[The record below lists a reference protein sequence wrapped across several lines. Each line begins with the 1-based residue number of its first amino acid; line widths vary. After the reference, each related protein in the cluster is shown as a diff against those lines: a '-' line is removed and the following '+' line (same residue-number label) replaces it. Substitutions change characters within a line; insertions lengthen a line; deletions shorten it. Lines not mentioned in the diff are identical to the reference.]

1 MRSPAAHPRDDA
13 PPPPPP
19 ASVLLLE
26 RDPAEADRLL
36 GALAEARGR
45 FRTEWVGRLDAAATA
60 LVHGDFDCLIVGLGL
75 PEAHGLEVVE
85 VLRDAA
91 DGAALI
97 VLTDRDDALLAF
109 RAIQGGV
116 DDYLVR
122 GELGSRDLC
131 LSVQYAIERRR
142 LTSEL
147 RTAQHTA
154 QALSAIVESTADA
167 ILTRSA
173 KGVIRTW
180 NRGAEQLYG
189 YPAEQVVGRHVDLLH
204 PWDEKESTRILS
216 SVVEGETVR
225 GLETVHRTRS
235 GALVDVSLTVSPLR
249 GPRGEHL
256 GASVI
261 ARDISDR
268 RLLENELTKQATHD
282 ALTGLPN
289 RALLADRIEQSLA
302 DSTRSGTAV
311 AVLFLD
317 LDQFKSV
324 NDAVGHFAG
333 DRLLVEVATRIRG
346 VVRPADT
353 VARLGGDEFVVV
365 CRDVA
370 PGEAEL
376 VAARITDVLSR
387 PVTLGGQV
395 LQVTA
400 SIGIAVSPPVDR
412 EAELILQLADAA
424 MYEAKAR
431 GKACTQ
437 VFDVSLAAEHH
448 SRLALTDD
456 LRDALRLG
464 SLEVH
469 YQPVMDLS
477 SGRLVGLEA
486 LARWNHP
493 TRGPVP
499 PTVFVPLAEDMGV
512 VTDLDRWVLERACRD
527 ALALRES
534 GVLPPD
540 ARMAVN
546 LSARTVGHPQLGVI
560 VREIAEAAHL
570 STDALVIEVTE
581 TAVVNDAIA
590 ARKSLEELRR
600 WGVGVALDD
609 FGTGYSSLTYVRQLP
624 VTHLKIDRSFVQNIT
639 TDAEDLAITTSI
651 VELGR
656 GLGITVVAEGVET
669 RQQLAMLRRL
679 GCTTG
684 QGYLWSKAVPIEELP
699 VPRSVDP
706 LASLPRARRPRR
718 SELRA
723 VVDD

>member
-1 MRSPAAHPRDDA
+1 MRSPAASPRDGT
-13 PPPPPP
+13 PSPP
-19 ASVLLLE
+19 ATVLLLE
-26 RDPAEADRLL
+26 GDPAEADRLL
-36 GALAEARGR
+36 SALAE
-45 FRTEWVGRLDAAATA
+45 FESQFCTEWVGRLDAAASA

-85 VLRDAA
+85 VLREAA
-91 DGAALI
+91 AGAALI

-131 LSVQYAIERRR
+131 LSVQYAIERSR
-142 LTSEL
+142 LKSEL
-147 RTAQHTA
+147 RTAQHMA

-167 ILTRSA
+167 ILTKSA

-180 NRGAEQLYG
+180 NRGAEALYG
-189 YPAEQVVGRHVDLLH
+189 YPAEQVIGRHVDLLH

-225 GLETVHRTRS
+225 GLETVHRTSS

-249 GPRGEHL
+249 GSRGEHL

-289 RALLADRIEQSLA
+289 RALLADRIGQALA
-302 DSTRSGTAV
+302 DSTRTVKAV

-324 NDAVGHFAG
+324 NDAVGHLAG
-333 DRLLVEVATRIRG
+333 DTLLVEVAARIRG

-370 PGEAEL
+370 TGEAEQ
-376 VAARITDVLSR
+376 VAARITDVLSE
-387 PVTLGGQV
+387 PVQVGGQA
-395 LQVTA
+395 LRVTA
-400 SIGIAVSPPVDR
+400 SIGIAVSPPVERD
-412 EAELILQLADAA
+412 AELILQFADAA

-437 VFDVSLAAEHH
+437 LFDVTLAAEFH

-456 LRDALRLG
+456 LREALRLG
-464 SLEVH
+464 SLDVH
-469 YQPVMDLS
+469 YQPVMNLS

-486 LARWNHP
+486 LARWDHP

-499 PTVFVPLAEDMGV
+499 PTMFVQLAEDIGV
-512 VTDLDRWVLERACRD
+512 VTELDRWVLERACRD
-527 ALALRES
+527 ARVLRES

-546 LSARTVGHPQLGVI
+546 LSARTVGHPQLGAI
-560 VREIAEAAHL
+560 VREIAEAAQL
-570 STDALVIEVTE
+570 PTDALVVEVTE
-581 TAVVNDAIA
+581 TAVMNDEIS
-590 ARKSLEELRR
+590 ARRSLEELRR

-639 TDAEDLAITTSI
+639 TDADDLAITTSI

-669 RQQLAMLRRL
+669 HQQLATLRRL
-679 GCTTG
+679 GCATG
-684 QGYLWSKAVPIEELP
+684 QGYLWSKAVPIGELT
-699 VPRSVDP
+699 VPPRTVGP
-706 LASLPRARRPRR
+706 PESLPQARRPRR